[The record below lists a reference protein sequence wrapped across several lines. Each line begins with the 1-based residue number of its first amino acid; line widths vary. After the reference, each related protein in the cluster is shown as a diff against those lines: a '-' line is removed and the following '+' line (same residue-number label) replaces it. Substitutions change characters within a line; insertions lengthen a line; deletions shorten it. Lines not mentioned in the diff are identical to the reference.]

1 MNVRRIHPWL
11 RTVLSLFLYVSIY
24 YFLFRDIRSIA
35 LLVAVIVIHEAGH
48 FVAMRAFGYANVHM
62 MFIPLLGAYV
72 SGKPGEVHPAKKLIV
87 LFAGPLPG
95 ILIGVACAMLYSRGQ
110 QHLLYQ
116 LALMFI
122 FLNVFNLIPLMP
134 MDGGQIIEIIFPRS
148 SSWIQTI
155 FILAAVM
162 AVLYYL
168 KSSGNYILILVLL
181 LLANRLLRVWRSK
194 PVVVDI
200 NETEPHLELSNH
212 QRLVSGIIWFVAIL
226 IPLQT
231 LYRII

>member
-1 MNVRRIHPWL
+1 
-11 RTVLSLFLYVSIY
+11 
-24 YFLFRDIRSIA
+24 
-35 LLVAVIVIHEAGH
+35 VAVIVIHEAGH
-48 FVAMRAFGYANVHM
+48 FIAMRAFGYANVHM

-95 ILIGVACAMLYSRGQ
+95 ILIGMVCAMIYSRGQ

-122 FLNVFNLIPLMP
+122 FLNVFNLMPLAP
-134 MDGGQIIEIIFPRS
+134 MDGGQILGIVFPRS
-148 SSWIQTI
+148 GRWIQTG
-155 FILAAVM
+155 FILAVALAIVYYIERSKNY
-162 AVLYYL
+162 VLV
-168 KSSGNYILILVLL
+168 LILL
-181 LLANRLLRVWRSK
+181 LLANRLFSVWRRRDSEEAT
-194 PVVVDI
+194 
-200 NETEPHLELSNH
+200 NETEPQVGLSRNEKI
-212 QRLVSGIIWFVAIL
+212 VSCIIWLVAIL